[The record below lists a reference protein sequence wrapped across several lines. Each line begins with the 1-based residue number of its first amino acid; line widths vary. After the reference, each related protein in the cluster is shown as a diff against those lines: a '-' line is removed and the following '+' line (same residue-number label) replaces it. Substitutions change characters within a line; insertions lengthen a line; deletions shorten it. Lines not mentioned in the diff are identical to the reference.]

1 MIYDLTVTITIRRK
15 DEYRDSL
22 EVREQGVV
30 FLDSFPEIA
39 AVVQRFHEL
48 LEDVAGPSPAESA
61 PRRPRRTSQN
71 PTPSRVQKTQAFRL
85 WKRRP
90 KSGRQND
97 MNMGLDAAHR
107 DVGRF
112 GSG

>member
-61 PRRPRRTSQN
+61 PRRPRRI
-71 PTPSRVQKTQAFRL
+71 V
-85 WKRRP
+85 P
-90 KSGRQND
+90 KSHAEPGPENS
-97 MNMGLDAAHR
+97 GLSPVEKAPEI
-107 DVGRF
+107 GP
-112 GSG
+112 SE